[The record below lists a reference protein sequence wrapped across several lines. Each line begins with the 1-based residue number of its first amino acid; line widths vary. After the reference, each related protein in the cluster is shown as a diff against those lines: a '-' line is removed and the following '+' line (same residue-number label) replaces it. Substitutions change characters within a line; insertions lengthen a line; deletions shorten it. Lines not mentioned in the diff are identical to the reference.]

1 VYTVRINRS
10 HWIQILLEFDVAIVL
25 VVGLSVLGIIGYKSL
40 SKYLVH
46 ESTKVT
52 NEQKVLAET
61 KILQLVKNL
70 ESMENSRDGYRQKFK
85 FLQKNY
91 DLDYDDID
99 LEDDNPEGEF
109 KLSELAESIYPKLPP
124 SLAKLI
130 DKEEFQN
137 AVIKTVEKSPE
148 ILNVFVEKFLGKKGD
163 DGSTSNTTPQLKEV
177 YL

>member
-1 VYTVRINRS
+1 
-10 HWIQILLEFDVAIVL
+10 LESDVAIIL

-91 DLDYDDID
+91 DIDYDDIE
-99 LEDDNPEGEF
+99 LENEDEQGEF
-109 KLSELAESIYPKLPP
+109 KLSDLATSIYPKLPP
-124 SLAKLI
+124 SLSKLI

-137 AVIKTVEKSPE
+137 AIVKTVEKSPE
-148 ILNVFVEKFLGKKGD
+148 ILDIFVDKFLGKKD
-163 DGSTSNTTPQLKEV
+163 QGSTSNTKETLKEV